1 MQPAPLRLA
10 KPALDLGLF
19 TTRPEALR
27 AFWEGQMGLPFN
39 HLLKVG
45 RGQDQHRFDLPG
57 GSVLKVNAVA
67 DLPPAPPSGYRE
79 LIIIRE
85 GVSGPE
91 QHMDPDGNAVT
102 LAPPGYLG
110 MGQIGVLLHV
120 RDLAAARTYYGD
132 ILRLEAGEPADSFRA
147 GASLIQ
153 LVEDPDA
160 TGDAAIR
167 GPGWRYAT
175 LQIFDC
181 QAEHAA
187 VLAQGGREGAP
198 PFRAGEVAVF
208 SMVRDPD
215 GNWLELSQRASIV
228 GTLG

>member
-1 MQPAPLRLA
+1 MDLA

-27 AFWEGQMGLPFN
+27 AFWEGEVGLAFN
-39 HLLKVG
+39 HILPIGPAQK
-45 RGQDQHRFDLPG
+45 QHRFDLPG

-67 DLPPAPPSGYRE
+67 ELPPSPPSGYRE

-85 GVSGPE
+85 GLSAPE
-91 QHMDPDGNAVT
+91 PRMDPDGNQVT

-120 RDLAAARTYYGD
+120 RDLAAAGRYYGKT
-132 ILRLEAGEPADSFRA
+132 LGLPPGEAVDSFRA
-147 GASLIQ
+147 GQSLIQ

-160 TGDAAIR
+160 TGEAAIR

-181 QAEHAA
+181 AAEHAA
-187 VLAQGGREGAP
+187 VLARGGREGAP
-198 PFRAGEVAVF
+198 PFRAGEVAIF

-228 GTLG
+228 GKLAPQQ